1 MGINVVLNMNSKM
14 KILIMGLP
22 GSGKTWLGSR
32 IAEKF
37 GIPFWDADVVRK
49 VYNDWDFSNQG
60 RERQSLRMRKLAE
73 VDLISI
79 SAFIAPLPGYIR
91 NFFPDKVIFMDTVR
105 ECQYEDTNK
114 LFQPPQKSDVRIVK
128 WIDENQLYSSL
139 DDINLGTMGISNF
152 SNELMEKLAKL
163 S

>member
-1 MGINVVLNMNSKM
+1 M

-37 GIPFWDADVVRK
+37 NIPFWDANVVRNI
-49 VYNDWDFSNQG
+49 YNDWDFSSQG
-60 RERQSLRMRKLAE
+60 RDRQSMRMRKLAE
-73 VDLISI
+73 VDPISI

-91 NFFPDKVIFMDTVR
+91 NFFPDKLIFMDTVR

-114 LFQPPQKSDVRIVK
+114 LFQPPQKSDIRIIK
-128 WIDENQLYSSL
+128 RIDENQLYSSL
-139 DDINLGTMGISNF
+139 EDINLGTMDISHF
-152 SNELMEKLAKL
+152 SNELIQKLDKL